1 MNIKNFYCKTY
12 PTDELG
18 VEINDK
24 TTFVGLLNVLHVGSN
39 VYDYIGIGDSI
50 VRERL
55 FTELAES
62 LNAPYDYVYY
72 LWLGRTKKALALLS

>member
-1 MNIKNFYCKTY
+1 MTIKNFYCETY
-12 PTDELG
+12 PADELG
-18 VEINDK
+18 AEINEN

-39 VYDYIGIGDSI
+39 VYEYIGIGDSI

-72 LWLGRTKKALALLS
+72 LWLGRTQKALALLS